1 MWFEAPFSLEDQDKD
16 TLHIMEFLHPFHLL
30 INVSQAHHQEP
41 PLLCL
46 QPIKE
51 PTKQPHLLEYHHLYH
66 LLIIEALLHYFW
78 IATEI
83 LHLQMHTG
91 KDEKDVSINQ

>member
-16 TLHIMEFLHPFHLL
+16 TWHIMEFLHPFHLL
-30 INVSQAHHQEP
+30 INVSQALLQGP
-41 PLLCL
+41 PLLCH

-51 PTKQPHLLEYHHLYH
+51 HQPHLLECHHLYH

-78 IATEI
+78 IAIEI

>member
-1 MWFEAPFSLEDQDKD
+1 MWFEAPFSLEEQDKD

-30 INVSQAHHQEP
+30 INVSQALPQEP
-41 PLLCL
+41 PLLCH

-51 PTKQPHLLEYHHLYH
+51 YQPHLLECHHLYH

-78 IATEI
+78 IAIEI